1 MSMIE
6 KFLEEK
12 EVLRKNI
19 EDVREAAVKATNA
32 KTDEMV
38 DNFVG
43 SFKDMIAKATNYEF
57 VEFITS
63 GKLDDEDIFA
73 AIAFRAE
80 TGVKSQEE
88 VCEDVMEACKRPIRM
103 VVIGEI

>member
-12 EVLRKNI
+12 ETLRKNI
-19 EDVREAAVKATNA
+19 EDIREAAAKVMNE

-38 DNFVG
+38 DNFVD
-43 SFKDMIAKATNYEF
+43 SFKDMVAKASNVEF

-73 AIAFRAE
+73 AIAFRAM
-80 TGVKSQEE
+80 TGVKSQKE
-88 VCEDVMEACKRPIRM
+88 VCEDVMEACMRPIHH
-103 VVIGEI
+103 VIVI